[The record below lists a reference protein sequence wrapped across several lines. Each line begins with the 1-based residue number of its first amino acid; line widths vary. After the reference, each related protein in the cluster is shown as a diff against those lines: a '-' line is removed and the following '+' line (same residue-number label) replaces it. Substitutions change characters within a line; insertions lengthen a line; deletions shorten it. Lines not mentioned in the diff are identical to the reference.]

1 MGVSSQQHATKNFSR
16 LWWDVRIILRGKLQ
30 ILSTWR
36 RYSTIRYCSEK
47 IQETIIWFLIYL
59 TKYSQLNG
67 LEYTILSNERIFVN
81 DSGRNWRKV
90 LAYYSALISE
100 YFRGEDLRKNKKH
113 FSLSFDTPA
122 WNCNKIYFSRD
133 KPRRS
138 WFSCRQMRANLLST
152 FHFAMN
158 GTKCVERNGIMKH
171 LRCCQNNLEAASGHI
186 AACVVGRLLRP
197 VLISTSESKVQLLL
211 LTRVHYNRFTVFQRR
226 DIRKNSI
233 FCSMPVS

>member
-36 RYSTIRYCSEK
+36 RYSTTRYCSEK

-113 FSLSFDTPA
+113 FSLPFDTPA

-133 KPRRS
+133 KHDGVGFLVDKCGRIS
-138 WFSCRQMRANLLST
+138 WALST
-152 FHFAMN
+152 SPWTGPNVWKETALWN
-158 GTKCVERNGIMKH
+158 TY
-171 LRCCQNNLEAASGHI
+171 AAVKI
-186 AACVVGRLLRP
+186 
-197 VLISTSESKVQLLL
+197 I
-211 LTRVHYNRFTVFQRR
+211 
-226 DIRKNSI
+226 
-233 FCSMPVS
+233 